1 MKIRLPTFLQTF
13 DEWKSWYE
21 AHAEPA
27 NPIEGASL
35 YFEPEHGFFYY
46 KVFSGGVLYIDHF
59 ATGDYQYLFRRAREM
74 ARREHSEER
83 FDVRW
88 SCLRAG
94 KTMTV
99 STKKK
104 QEPMHA
110 VKVTIQPRYCIR
122 AYAYSSRKRRGSC
135 FYLKCIAASDK
146 CQRERAGGHPEGR
159 PRCRR
164 QDQQAAAQGCPR
176 CVEDV

>member
-1 MKIRLPTFLQTF
+1 MQTF
-13 DEWKSWYE
+13 EEWKSWYE
-21 AHAEPA
+21 AHAETA
-27 NPIEGASL
+27 DPIEGALL

-46 KVFSGGVLYIDHF
+46 KVFSGRVLYIDHF
-59 ATGDYQYLFRRAREM
+59 ATDDYQYLFRRAREM
-74 ARREHSEER
+74 ARREHSEES

-110 VKVTIQPRYCIR
+110 VKVTIQPRLLHPRLRLLVAEEEGLLLLSQVYRSLGQMSTRKSGRPSRR
-122 AYAYSSRKRRGSC
+122 ATRMPSTRLTSSSSRFPVMC
-135 FYLKCIAASDK
+135 
-146 CQRERAGGHPEGR
+146 
-159 PRCRR
+159 
-164 QDQQAAAQGCPR
+164 
-176 CVEDV
+176 